1 MDDLFTKIQ
10 DNPAK
15 GAASK
20 TAENDGAGKQ
30 VPLAERMRPKTLN
43 EVFGQSHLVG
53 EGKPLTQ
60 LSDKLP
66 SIILWGPP
74 GTGKTTLARLLAK
87 NRKFRQISAVLS
99 GVKDLRNV
107 IASERFS
114 GESIVLFVDEIH
126 RWNKAQQ
133 DALLPH
139 IEDGTVTL
147 IGATTENPS
156 FSLIAPLM
164 SRCKLFVLR
173 ALDDSAIRSILEH
186 ALRDKDRGLG
196 RKNCSIEEKA
206 WEALLA
212 IADGDARRGLNTLE
226 IVASLSSDIT
236 EDLVRKVFERK
247 TLRYDRAGDQHYD
260 TISAFIKSMRGS
272 DPDAALYYFARMFE
286 AGEDPRFLA
295 RRMMIFASEDIGNA
309 DPRALQVA
317 VSAAEAFERIG
328 PAEGWIPLSQAVT
341 YLATA
346 PKSNASYAGYKSAKE
361 AVEKYGD
368 LEVPLH
374 LRNAATKIMKELD
387 YGKGYEYAH
396 NSKDSVTTHA
406 HLPKEIESERF
417 YSPTD
422 RGYELRIRERLDW
435 LNQRKKEIQSSP
447 D

>member
-1 MDDLFTKIQ
+1 MGDLFLNSSNSQSVAGI
-10 DNPAK
+10 
-15 GAASK
+15 GARSSK
-20 TAENDGAGKQ
+20 AGVEKH
-30 VPLAERMRPKTLN
+30 VPLAERMRPQKLE
-43 EVFGQSHLVG
+43 EVAGQVHLVG

-60 LSDKLP
+60 LNGKLP

-74 GTGKTTLARLLAK
+74 GTGKTTLARLLAEGK
-87 NRKFRQISAVLS
+87 RFRQISAVLS
-99 GVKDLRNV
+99 GVKDLREIVAAEKFSAQSV
-107 IASERFS
+107 I
-114 GESIVLFVDEIH
+114 LFVDEIH

-139 IEDGTVTL
+139 VEDGTITL

-173 ALDDSAIRSILEH
+173 ALDNKAIHTIMER
-186 ALRDKDRGLG
+186 ALRDKERGLG
-196 RKNCSIEEKA
+196 QKNCSVEESA

-226 IVASLSSDIT
+226 VVASLSNSIT
-236 EDLVRKVFERK
+236 ENLVRKVYERK
-247 TLRYDRAGDQHYD
+247 TLRYDRVGDQHYD
-260 TISAFIKSMRGS
+260 IISAFIKSMRGS

-286 AGEDPRFLA
+286 SGEDPRFLA

-309 DPRALQVA
+309 DPRALQIA

-328 PAEGWIPLSQAVT
+328 PAEGWVPLAQAVT

-346 PKSNASYAGYKSAKE
+346 PKSNASYSGYKSAKD
-361 AVEKYGD
+361 AVDKFGD

-396 NSKDSVTTHA
+396 NVKGGVVSHE
-406 HLPKEIESERF
+406 HLPAEIVGTRF
-417 YSPTD
+417 YRPTK
-422 RGYELRIRERLDW
+422 RGYEQRIRERMDW
-435 LNQRKKEIQSSP
+435 LRGL
-447 D
+447 